1 MKPRSVLILLSLVLA
16 SCSTAELPSGDDSLV
31 VEAWICSGQAPQVML
46 STSVFPSSKLQGVE
60 VIDEHTVTDAVVTIS
75 DGEKDVV
82 LSGKRR
88 EGIVP
93 PFVYTT
99 EELKGE
105 AGKTYT
111 LTIETGKYHASASER
126 IPARPELDE
135 IVPEKYG
142 DSDTTWVLRARFRD
156 DPAVHNYYKF
166 FSKIEGVD
174 STFYPTRLSLID
186 DELLVDGEET
196 EVVIL
201 PGASIFTYADPRPCY
216 YSSDKVL
223 LWFCSMSEEMAD
235 VWRTYDATA
244 ALGALP
250 ILSTPINVPGNVD
263 GAFGYF
269 AAYGC
274 SQYSVS
280 FPR

>member
-1 MKPRSVLILLSLVLA
+1 MAIA
-16 SCSTAELPSGDDSLV
+16 SCSAPELPSGEDSLV

-46 STSVFPSSKLQGVE
+46 STSVFPTSRLQGVE

-75 DGEKDVV
+75 DGEKEVV
-82 LSGKRR
+82 LAGERR

-99 EELKGE
+99 DQMKGE
-105 AGKTYT
+105 SGKNYS
-111 LTIETGKYHASASER
+111 LTIETPRYKASASGR
-126 IPARPELDE
+126 IPQAPELDE
-135 IVPEKYG
+135 IIPEKYG
-142 DSDTTWVLRARFRD
+142 DSDTSWVIRVRFKD

-166 FSKIEGVD
+166 FSKIEGLD
-174 STFYPTRLSLID
+174 SSFYPTRLGFVD
-186 DELLVDGEET
+186 DELLADGGEA

-201 PGASIFTYADPRPCY
+201 PGSSIFTYSDPRPCY
-216 YSSDKVL
+216 YSSDKVS
-223 LWFCSMSEEMAD
+223 LWFCSMNEEMAN

-244 ALGALP
+244 VLGALP
-250 ILSTPINVPGNVD
+250 ILSSPINVPGNVD